1 MSEIE
6 NTPVDERQMLA
17 RTFQTVDI
25 EADGRNVEMLC
36 VPFEVSA
43 TVVDPPPFGDGQPY
57 EEQFARGAF
66 ASATKAPNRTLLEF
80 EHWHPGLSG
89 IIGHAAHLEE
99 RDDALYG
106 RFRVTEHTDGDK
118 ALALI
123 KDKVLTAASVFFE
136 PIKSARS
143 QSGAMRRLKV
153 KLDRVALCRVGTWP
167 QAQVIAVRTESVVV
181 PEMEPVLPFDPELA
195 EYLSAQGIAVPERLR
210 PTTQ

>member
-6 NTPVDERQMLA
+6 TTPQDERQMLA
-17 RTFQTVDI
+17 RTF
-25 EADGRNVEMLC
+25 EAIDMETDGRNLEMLC
-36 VPFEVSA
+36 VPFDVPA
-43 TVVDPPPFGDGQPY
+43 MVIDPPPFGDGQPY

-66 ASATKAPNRTLLEF
+66 AGAVKAPNRTLLEF

-89 IIGHAAHLEE
+89 IIGHAAELEE
-99 RDDALYG
+99 RPDALYG

-118 ALALI
+118 ALALV

-143 QSGAMRRLKV
+143 ESGAMRRLKV

-167 QAQVIAVRTESVVV
+167 QAQVLAVRTESVV
-181 PEMEPVLPFDPELA
+181 PEMDPVLPFDPELA
-195 EYLSAQGIAVPERLR
+195 EYLSAQGIAVPDRLR
-210 PTTQ
+210 AQAT